1 MIINEKLIY
10 NIFNLKKK
18 IKNKIELSKYQ
29 ELIPMYDIYSNQIFP
44 IKKKNIHYRLIE
56 CHYRFINNEIY
67 QWIKNLYIKS
77 KSNKRLHEILKKNLK
92 IIKNYDIKTLIETS
106 YKTLYEY
113 SPLLGLSVSICKRN
127 SFHRFIDHLKPYYTK
142 IELIKLGQNMNLL
155 KEDID
160 PEFLLKEEIHYD
172 ICKKVSKNDVS
183 FDEIKIHS
191 DYIINTDIISWIT
204 FYSFFGSFLFNKH
217 LRNNI
222 EIDSFLNEGLNKIIN
237 AINSSPKLN
246 NEYDMYRFVQ
256 DDSFIKNMKIN
267 DYFIDLGFIS
277 TTRDPFYSPLLN
289 GTFGLILVKINIPAN
304 QCGLGLLIE
313 NFSLFQKEEEFLFPP
328 NTKLQLISKND
339 NFKYYHTN
347 PIFEKI
353 IHSKYEFNL
362 IIEKIKIPKL
372 KIKNNIKIF
381 ENIKEYES
389 SANDRFSIIKNFI
402 ENYNQIQINLNNKI
416 YLFNVLW
423 FDSTEKSSYANLYYN
438 KIDDG
443 IIFSIY
449 ENGYPYLN
457 IELGNEM
464 IINYTNLFYYYKDKK
479 KEIDNDILD
488 LILEF
493 GRIFCYKQA
502 KIFHNYRNFNNFKN
516 IEIPELFYYHYFYNE
531 TIYNFIKTKTKFLDK
546 PFINYNIG
554 WYNLEELL
562 NKKLPDNII
571 NKFELTNNIFKDALI
586 YIIENKFIL
595 YNKFI
600 NSINDNIY
608 FININGKKID
618 ILKENYLIFQ
628 IYEKL
633 NYQNRIHNFKSN
645 IIFEDENKL
654 GDDFKLIFRQPIR
667 RF

>member
-67 QWIKNLYIKS
+67 QWIKNLYKKS
-77 KSNKRLHEILKKNLK
+77 KKNTKLNEILKNNLK
-92 IIKNYDIKTLIETS
+92 IIKNYDIKILIETS

-127 SFHRFIDHLKPYYTK
+127 SFHRFMEHLKPYYTK
-142 IELIKLGQNMNLL
+142 IELIKLGQNMDLV
-155 KEDID
+155 KEDLD
-160 PEFLLKEEIHYD
+160 PEFLLKEDIHYD

-183 FDEIKIHS
+183 FEEIQIHS
-191 DYIINTDIISWIT
+191 DFIIKSDIISWVT
-204 FYSFFGSFLFNKH
+204 FYSFYGSFLFNKH

-222 EIDSFLNEGLNKIIN
+222 QINSFLNEGLIKIVK

-246 NEYDMYRFVQ
+246 NEYEMYRFIQ
-256 DDSFIKNMKIN
+256 DDSFIKNMKVN
-267 DYFIDLGFIS
+267 DYFVDLGFLS

-304 QCGLGLLIE
+304 HTGLGLFIE
-313 NFSLFQKEEEFLFPP
+313 NFSLFKKEEEFLFPP
-328 NTKLQLISKND
+328 NSKLQLISKND

-362 IIEKIKIPKL
+362 IIEKIKICNL

-381 ENIKEYES
+381 NNIKEYES
-389 SANDRFSIIKNFI
+389 MATDRFSIIKNFI
-402 ENYNQIQINLNNKI
+402 ENYNQIQVNLNNKS
-416 YLFNVLW
+416 YLLNALW
-423 FDSTEKSSYANLYYN
+423 FDSTEQSSYTNLYFN
-438 KIDDG
+438 KMNDG

-457 IELGNEM
+457 IEIGKEM
-464 IINYTNLFYYYKDKK
+464 IINYTNQFYYYKDSK
-479 KEIDNDILD
+479 KELDNELLD

-493 GRIFCYKQA
+493 GRIFCYKEA
-502 KIFHNYRNFNNFKN
+502 KIFHNYRNFINFKN
-516 IEIPELFYYHYFYNE
+516 NEIPELFYYSNFYNE
-531 TIYNFIKTKTKFLDK
+531 TIYNFIKTKKKFLDK
-546 PFINYNIG
+546 PFIKYNIG

-562 NKKLPDNII
+562 NKQISSNII
-571 NKFELTNNIFKDALI
+571 DKYKLNNNIFKDALI
-586 YIIENKFIL
+586 DIIENNFIL

-600 NSINDNIY
+600 NDINDDTN
-608 FININGKKID
+608 FININSKKID
-618 ILKENYLIFQ
+618 ILKENYLIFE

-633 NYQNRIHNFKSN
+633 NYENRINNFRSN